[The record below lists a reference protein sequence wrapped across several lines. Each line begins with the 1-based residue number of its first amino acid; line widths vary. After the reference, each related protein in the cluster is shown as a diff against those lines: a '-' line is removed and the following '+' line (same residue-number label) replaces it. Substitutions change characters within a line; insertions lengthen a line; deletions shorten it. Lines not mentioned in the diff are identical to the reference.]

1 MCKSG
6 APTLARGKT
15 EWGQQWWQDHSSF
28 SNSAR
33 RWGWGLTVSQS
44 ALSRGHYW
52 TLLKRACSERAYVAL
67 KIRYPEK
74 RFRTDW
80 AVLYNQIKK
89 CCPFSFNRYLD
100 HVSKM
105 NKDEMDWWDKRPT
118 CPECVSTCWTMVVNS
133 RQSCT
138 MLFFSN
144 EYSVTLENGDL
155 EEIKQRLCCFKKML
169 SLENQ

>member
-6 APTLARGKT
+6 APTLARGRT

-28 SNSAR
+28 SSSAH

-44 ALSRGHYW
+44 ALSPRLSLRYW
-52 TLLKRACSERAYVAL
+52 ILLKRACSACAYVAL
-67 KIRYPEK
+67 KIKYPEK
-74 RFRTDW
+74 RFRADW
-80 AVLYNQIKK
+80 ALCYNRSNQK
-89 CCPFSFNRYLD
+89 CCPFSFNHFLD

-105 NKDEMDWWDKRPT
+105 NKKEMDWWGKHL
-118 CPECVSTCWTMVVNS
+118 STCWTMVVNS

-138 MLFFSN
+138 MLFFNN

-155 EEIKQRLCCFKKML
+155 KETKQ
-169 SLENQ
+169 

>member
-6 APTLARGKT
+6 APTLARGRA

-44 ALSRGHYW
+44 ALSLRLSLRYW

-67 KIRYPEK
+67 KIKYPEK
-74 RFRTDW
+74 RFRA
-80 AVLYNQIKK
+80 AVLYNQIK
-89 CCPFSFNRYLD
+89 SQTAALSD
-100 HVSKM
+100 LIVSLL
-105 NKDEMDWWDKRPT
+105 T
-118 CPECVSTCWTMVVNS
+118 CAKWIRVRWMGETNVSRVCECVSTCWTMVVNS

-138 MLFFSN
+138 MLFFNN

-155 EEIKQRLCCFKKML
+155 EEI
-169 SLENQ
+169 